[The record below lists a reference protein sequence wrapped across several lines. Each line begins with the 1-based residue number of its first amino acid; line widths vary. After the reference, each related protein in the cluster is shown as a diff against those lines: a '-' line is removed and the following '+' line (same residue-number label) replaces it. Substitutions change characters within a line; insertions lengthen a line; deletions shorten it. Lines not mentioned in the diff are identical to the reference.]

1 MRRIR
6 NALQLA
12 LPVLG
17 MVVVFGGI
25 LMVPPTNLRLQLM
38 VVLAGVLILE
48 AGVWGLTDRILPS
61 ERQYGALREEGD
73 RFIGLIRKLNV
84 AAVSRNGGTAGG
96 EATFQDALSVM
107 HGSVDLMGEVAGEEG

>member
-17 MVVVFGGI
+17 MVVVFGGM

-73 RFIGLIRKLNV
+73 RFIGLIRDLNA
-84 AAVSRNGGTAGG
+84 AAVARKGGGDRG
-96 EATFQDALSVM
+96 DEAFHDALSVM